1 MQVSRVF
8 CTPIAIRCGVVPG
21 EIAIN
26 CDSVC
31 PDFCP
36 KEGEPKRVN
45 PKGILATLSLSV
57 FERLYPSKPP
67 APPIRG
73 ISLLPVAVTS

>member
-36 KEGEPKRVN
+36 KAATVRNGGRLPYSVCLRTSPWSLTTASFHLSVY
-45 PKGILATLSLSV
+45 PGCVMSPGILSV
-57 FERLYPSKPP
+57 
-67 APPIRG
+67 
-73 ISLLPVAVTS
+73 